1 MANGICLAP
10 LQRILTLVGSWGV
23 GVIVWEGG
31 RGREAEKALGGHGVL
46 GDCQML
52 RRSPLAFCI
61 FVATYATEEF
71 RFLNSDLS

>member
-31 RGREAEKALGGHGVL
+31 EREGSGKGAGGTWG
-46 GDCQML
+46 
-52 RRSPLAFCI
+52 AW
-61 FVATYATEEF
+61 
-71 RFLNSDLS
+71 